1 MNDATINVDE
11 SHDNKFRQ
19 KLTSSLLNIKTK
31 KRSFAGL
38 ISLAI
43 QFSRPY
49 RKYVWL
55 ILLAMLVETLVGLA
69 TPWPLKI
76 IIDNVVD
83 NHPLPDWLKWM
94 DSFFHGENSIELA
107 AIVAISY
114 IALISIDSLAKFLD
128 SYYTEKVAQYVAN
141 DLRVKIYHHL
151 QHLSLS
157 YYDSHQTGKLLNT
170 LTKDV
175 STLQDFASNTMLS
188 ILVDCLTI
196 VGMIGIMF
204 YLDSDFTL
212 IALAVTPFLLFFVFH
227 FKKGMK
233 KATREVRRDEG
244 NMLVVLQKGLQ
255 SIRAVN
261 AFGRQDFEEDKLKVV
276 SRETVDAA
284 MKARRIKAAL
294 SPVVAIIVS
303 TCTAI
308 VLWRGAYLVTTGVM
322 TIGALTVFISYMAK
336 FFDPVKDLA
345 KMTSSIAQ
353 VAVALERIQTI
364 LRDHT
369 MVSEKPNAIAPGK
382 LKGDIVFENIWFSY
396 HPDTPLIKG
405 FNLDIRCGQRIGICG
420 PTGCGKSTIVSL
432 LARLYDPDAGRI
444 LIDGTDISE
453 FTIDGLRKQLGFV
466 MQETILFYG
475 TVRENIAYGRPDATE
490 EEIIEAARLA
500 NAIEFI
506 EKMPHGFDTLV
517 GERGVTLSGGQMQR
531 IGIARAVVRNSPILI
546 LDEPTSS
553 LDSEAEKIVMDALE
567 NLMKGR
573 TIITIAHRLN
583 TIRKMDKIIVISD
596 GKIAEEGCHEDLM
609 KKGGIYRELYD
620 AQEWTGSSSI
630 AQKKQDVSKSDESKQ

>member
-1 MNDATINVDE
+1 MNDTAINIEDK
-11 SHDNKFRQ
+11 HNNHFKQ
-19 KLTSSLLNIKTK
+19 KLNSSISNIKAK
-31 KRSFAGL
+31 RRSFASL
-38 ISLAI
+38 IGLAI

-49 RKYVWL
+49 RRYIWV

-83 NHPLPDWLKWM
+83 KHPLPDWLKWM
-94 DSFFHGENSIELA
+94 NHFFHGENSIELA
-107 AIVAISY
+107 AIVALSY
-114 IALISIDSLAKFLD
+114 IALIAIDSLAKFLD
-128 SYYTEKVAQYVAN
+128 SYYNEKVAQYVAN

-276 SRETVDAA
+276 SQETVDAA

-308 VLWRGAYLVTTGVM
+308 VLWRGAYLVNHSVM
-322 TIGALTVFISYMAK
+322 TVGALTVFISYMAK
-336 FFDPVKDLA
+336 FFNPVKDLA

-353 VAVALERIQTI
+353 VTVALERIQTI
-364 LRDHT
+364 LQDHT

-396 HPDTPLIKG
+396 HPDAPLIKG
-405 FNLDIRCGQRIGICG
+405 FNLDVRCGQRIGICG
-420 PTGCGKSTIVSL
+420 STGCGKSTIVSL
-432 LARLYDPDAGRI
+432 LARFYDPDAGRI

-453 FTIDGLRKQLGFV
+453 FTIDGLRKQFGFV

-553 LDSEAEKIVMDALE
+553 LDSEAEKIVMAALE
-567 NLMKGR
+567 NLMEGR

-583 TIRKMDKIIVISD
+583 TICNVDKIIVLSD
-596 GKIAEEGCHEDLM
+596 GRIAEEGSHEELM
-609 KKGGIYRELYD
+609 KKGGIYSELYK
-620 AQEWTGSSSI
+620 AQQWIEASS
-630 AQKKQDVSKSDESKQ
+630 